1 MEALK
6 AFFGGGG
13 PKTPAFTPLPD
24 RKPNVSAEQRAVPRN
39 VDDIPE
45 RVLIHT
51 TIGDITVSL
60 FRQQTPRVK
69 IAFPKIG
76 EHEIYRARIDNI
88 LSHRP
93 ATTSPP

>member
-1 MEALK
+1 MEAIK

-51 TIGDITVSL
+51 TVGDITVSL
-60 FRQQTPRVK
+60 FRQQTPRV
-69 IAFPKIG
+69 ISISHFPI
-76 EHEIYRARIDNI
+76 HESDIDSIPSYR
-88 LSHRP
+88 H